1 MAFDIDQRYRIKRN
15 SEQEEQM
22 RYLVNDLKLFKSLS
36 QLLVVSAVIGY
47 INGKSRPFE
56 KNAEPV
62 LMNSFSERS
71 YDMMNF
77 IAYAEKKD
85 QSVLKDGKQ
94 YQFFEAFASG
104 GFPILLDKLNINF
117 IDKAK
122 NDRNALLLKYYSL
135 LVNNGLYLD
144 E

>member
-47 INGKSRPFE
+47 INGKNRPFE
-56 KNAEPV
+56 KNAESV

-104 GFPILLDKLNINF
+104 GFPILLEKLNINF

-135 LVNNGLYLD
+135 LVNNDFYVD

>member
-1 MAFDIDQRYRIKRN
+1 
-15 SEQEEQM
+15 
-22 RYLVNDLKLFKSLS
+22 
-36 QLLVVSAVIGY
+36 
-47 INGKSRPFE
+47 
-56 KNAEPV
+56 
-62 LMNSFSERS
+62 
-71 YDMMNF
+71 MMNF

-135 LVNNGLYLD
+135 LVNNGFYLD

>member
-36 QLLVVSAVIGY
+36 QLLVVSAVIGF
-47 INGKSRPFE
+47 INEKSRPFD

-94 YQFFEAFASG
+94 YQFFIFNHLGPPQGITRAALYKS
-104 GFPILLDKLNINF
+104 PRNWRQLAWCHLVSP
-117 IDKAK
+117 K
-122 NDRNALLLKYYSL
+122 NT
-135 LVNNGLYLD
+135 
-144 E
+144 